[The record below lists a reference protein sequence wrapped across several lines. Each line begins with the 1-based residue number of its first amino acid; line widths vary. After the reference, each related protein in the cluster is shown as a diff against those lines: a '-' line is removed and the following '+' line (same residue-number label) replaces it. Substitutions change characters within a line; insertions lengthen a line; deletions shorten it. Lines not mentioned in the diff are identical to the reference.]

1 MFDRAKR
8 GYKPPKPQKSRINFF
23 MEKTIY
29 DRLEEFCE
37 KNDYKRNELIE
48 CILEEFLN
56 KYGTPV
62 YGKKK

>member
-1 MFDRAKR
+1 
-8 GYKPPKPQKSRINFF
+8 

>member
-56 KYGTPV
+56 KYG
-62 YGKKK
+62 KKKK

>member
-1 MFDRAKR
+1 MFERAKR

-23 MEKTIY
+23 MDKTIY
-29 DRLEEFCE
+29 DQLEAFCE

-56 KYGTPV
+56 KYG
-62 YGKKK
+62 KKK